1 MKFSGVVCVM
11 SDNETTRQDIL
22 NLIDSFVEQIHKI
35 RKILLGVSIS
45 AVILAP
51 LAIGLSIYLLLH
63 PSFFGILETEDE
75 FGLALSILLGAVI
88 IISSIWLATGI
99 RQYRSVKFLNGKY
112 DKYMKEKDEIDRK
125 IASQYGLDQD

>member
-1 MKFSGVVCVM
+1 M
-11 SDNETTRQDIL
+11 SDKETTRQDIL
-22 NLIDSFVEQIHKI
+22 NLIDSFVEQIHRI

-51 LAIGLSIYLLLH
+51 LAIGLSVYLLSH
-63 PSFFGILETEDE
+63 PSFFGMLETNDE

-88 IISSIWLATGI
+88 VISSIWLATGI
-99 RQYRSVKFLNGKY
+99 RQYRSVKFLNSKY
-112 DKYMKEKDEIDRK
+112 EQYVKEKNEIDRK

>member
-1 MKFSGVVCVM
+1 M

-22 NLIDSFVEQIHKI
+22 NLIDSFIDQIHRT

-51 LAIGLSIYLLLH
+51 LAIGLSIYLIAH
-63 PSFFGILETEDE
+63 PSFFSILDMKDE
-75 FGLALSILLGAVI
+75 FGVVLSILLGAVI
-88 IISSIWLATGI
+88 VISSIWLVTGV
-99 RQYRSVKFLNGKY
+99 RQYRSVKFLNKKY
-112 DKYMKEKDEIDRK
+112 QQYMKEKDEIDRK

>member
-1 MKFSGVVCVM
+1 M
-11 SDNETTRQDIL
+11 SDNETTRQDVL
-22 NLIDSFVEQIHKI
+22 SLIDSFVEQVHRI

-51 LAIGLSIYLLLH
+51 LAIGLSIYLIFH
-63 PSFFGILETEDE
+63 SSFFSILDTEDE
-75 FGLALSILLGAVI
+75 FGIVLSILLGAVI

-99 RQYRSVKFLNGKY
+99 RQYRSVKFLSKKY
-112 DKYMKEKDEIDRK
+112 NQYMKEKDEIDKK

>member
-1 MKFSGVVCVM
+1 M
-11 SDNETTRQDIL
+11 SDKETTRQDIL
-22 NLIDSFVEQIHKI
+22 NLIDSFAEQIHRI

-51 LAIGLSIYLLLH
+51 LAIGLSVYLLSH
-63 PSFFGILETEDE
+63 PSFFGMLETKDE

-88 IISSIWLATGI
+88 VISSIWLATGI
-99 RQYRSVKFLNGKY
+99 RQYRSVKFLNSKY
-112 DKYMKEKDEIDRK
+112 EQYVKEKNEIDRK

>member
-1 MKFSGVVCVM
+1 M
-11 SDNETTRQDIL
+11 SDKETTRQDVL
-22 NLIDSFVEQIHKI
+22 SLIDSFVEQVHRI

-51 LAIGLSIYLLLH
+51 LAIGLSIYLIFH
-63 PSFFGILETEDE
+63 SSFFSILDTEDE
-75 FGLALSILLGAVI
+75 FGIVLSILLGAVI

-99 RQYRSVKFLNGKY
+99 RQYRSVKFLNKKY
-112 DKYMKEKDEIDRK
+112 NQYMKEKDEIDKK

>member
-1 MKFSGVVCVM
+1 MKLWGVVHPM

-22 NLIDSFVEQIHKI
+22 NLIDNFINQIHRI

-63 PSFFGILETEDE
+63 PSFFGILETENE
-75 FGLALSILLGAVI
+75 FGSALGILLGAVI
-88 IISSIWLATGI
+88 VISSIWLVTGV
-99 RQYRSVKFLNGKY
+99 RQYSSVKFLNKKY
-112 DKYMKEKDEIDRK
+112 EQYMKEKDEIDRK

>member
-1 MKFSGVVCVM
+1 M
-11 SDNETTRQDIL
+11 SDKETTRQDVL
-22 NLIDSFVEQIHKI
+22 SLIDSFVEHVHRI

-51 LAIGLSIYLLLH
+51 LAIGLSIYLIFH
-63 PSFFGILETEDE
+63 SSFFSILDTEDE
-75 FGLALSILLGAVI
+75 FGIVLSILLGAVI

-99 RQYRSVKFLNGKY
+99 RQYRSVKFLSKKY
-112 DKYMKEKDEIDRK
+112 NQYMKEKDEIDKK